1 MTMHPADHTDL
12 AKQVDGA
19 LRALPTPKAPR
30 TLVPRVM
37 AAVELS
43 LAPWYRRAWVT
54 WPAVWQV
61 ASAAALALL
70 VVAFWSLAR
79 LGSEAGAVAD
89 IIGSRATVAMPGS
102 LVTFVT
108 WAGSLIDA
116 SRILWRVIVEPILG
130 YVVMFIVVMSVAC
143 VAFGTALNR
152 VALGGA
158 SDL

>member
-1 MTMHPADHTDL
+1 MTMHPADPTDL
-12 AKQVDGA
+12 AKQIDRA
-19 LRALPTPKAPR
+19 LRALPAPRAPR

-43 LAPWYRRAWVT
+43 LAPWYTRAWVT

-61 ASAAALALL
+61 ASAAALVML
-70 VVAFWSLAR
+70 VAGFAGVVQ
-79 LGSEAGAVAD
+79 LGPAAGTVVD
-89 IIGSRATVAMPGS
+89 VIGSRATVALPTSVVAFLSGVGS
-102 LVTFVT
+102 F
-108 WAGSLIDA
+108 IDA
-116 SRILWRVIVEPILG
+116 ARIVWRVVVEPILG
-130 YVVMFIVVMSVAC
+130 YVVLFVVVMSVAC